1 MKKIIDLKNLNQ
13 KIVLLRVDLNV
24 PLKNEKVLDATR
36 IIKVIPTILH
46 LLNQNAKIV
55 IITHVGRPKGKNTSE
70 LSLKPICEYL
80 KDKLDAKIKLITKD
94 LKNLNKS
101 KIFNNDD
108 EKIILLENIRF
119 YPEEESDD
127 TEFAKKI
134 ASLGDI
140 YVNEAFSCSHRA
152 HASVSKIT
160 KFIPSYG
167 GLYLSNEINALNQI
181 TKDIKKPVSCIIGG
195 SKIST
200 KIKVITNLAKK
211 YDNIIVVGAMANNF
225 VKYNNHNIGKSIFEK
240 DSDLIVKAIYDSAK
254 INNCKIICPTDF
266 LVGKN
271 LTDISNNKKIDE
283 IKNDDLI
290 LDIGLETIKS
300 IKNIINNSK
309 TILWNGPAG
318 YFENENFAIGS
329 YEIAKEISIKTKNNK
344 LFSVIGGGDTVAV
357 LNKLNLINNFS
368 FVSTAGGAFL
378 EYLEGKNLPGITA
391 LN

>member
-1 MKKIIDLKNLNQ
+1 MKKIKDLGDLNQ

-36 IIKVIPTILH
+36 INKVIPTISY
-46 LLNQNAKIV
+46 LLSQNAKII
-55 IITHVGRPKGKNTSE
+55 IITHVGRPKGKNINK
-70 LSLKPICEYL
+70 LSLKPICDYL
-80 KDKLDAKIKLITKD
+80 KHKLNIKIKLITQD
-94 LKNLNKS
+94 LKNLS
-101 KIFNNDD
+101 KNNIFNNNY

-127 TEFAKKI
+127 VEFAKTL
-134 ASLGDI
+134 ANLGDI

-167 GLYLSNEINALNQI
+167 GLHLSNEIDALNQI
-181 TKDIKKPVSCIIGG
+181 IHNIEKPVSCIIGG

-211 YDNIIVVGAMANNF
+211 YENIIIVGAMANNF
-225 VKYNNHNIGKSIFEK
+225 IKYNNHNIGKSIFEK
-240 DSDLIVKAIYDSAK
+240 DSDLIVKEIYDSAK
-254 INNCKIICPTDF
+254 FNNCKIIYPTDF

-271 LTDISNNKKIDE
+271 LNDFSNNRKINE
-283 IKNDDLI
+283 IENDDII

-318 YFENENFAIGS
+318 YFENENFATGS
-329 YEIAKEISIKTKNNK
+329 YEIAKEISNNTKNSK

-378 EYLEGKNLPGITA
+378 EYLEGKELPGIKS

>member
-1 MKKIIDLKNLNQ
+1 MKKIKDLKDLNQ
-13 KIVLLRVDLNV
+13 KIILLRVDLNV
-24 PLKNEKVLDATR
+24 PLKNDKILDATR
-36 IIKVIPTILH
+36 INKVIPTISYI
-46 LLNQNAKIV
+46 LNQNAKII
-55 IITHVGRPKGKNTSE
+55 IITHVGRPKGKNMNE

-80 KDKLDAKIKLITKD
+80 KDELNIKIKLITED
-94 LKNLNKS
+94 LKSLNK
-101 KIFNNDD
+101 KNILNNGD

-119 YPEEESDD
+119 YPEEEGDD
-127 TEFAKKI
+127 SEFAKKL

-167 GLYLSNEINALNQI
+167 GLHLSNEIDALNQI
-181 TKDIKKPVSCIIGG
+181 THNIEKPVSCIIGG

-225 VKYNNHNIGKSIFEK
+225 IKYHNHNIGKSVFEK
-240 DSDLIVKAIYDSAK
+240 NSDLIVKEIYDSAK
-254 INNCKIICPTDF
+254 INNCKIICPSDF
-266 LVGKN
+266 SVGKN
-271 LTDISNNKKIDE
+271 LTDISNNKKINE
-283 IKNDDLI
+283 IENDDLI

-300 IKNIINNSK
+300 IKIIIDNSK

-329 YEIAKEISIKTKNNK
+329 YEIAKKISINTKNNK

-378 EYLEGKNLPGITA
+378 EYLEGKELPGIKS

>member
-1 MKKIIDLKNLNQ
+1 MKKIKDLGDLNQ

-24 PLKNEKVLDATR
+24 PLKNAKVLDATR
-36 IIKVIPTILH
+36 IKKVIPTILY

-55 IITHVGRPKGKNTSE
+55 IITHVGRPKGKKVPE

-80 KDKLDAKIKLITKD
+80 NDELNLEIKMITKD
-94 LKNLNKS
+94 FKNLDRKD
-101 KIFNNDD
+101 IFESNY
-108 EKIILLENIRF
+108 EKIALLENIRF
-119 YPEEESDD
+119 YPEEQSDD
-127 TEFAKKI
+127 IEFARKL
-134 ASLGDI
+134 ASLGDV

-152 HASVSKIT
+152 HASVSNVT
-160 KFIPSYG
+160 KFIPAYG
-167 GLYLSNEINALNQI
+167 GLHLANEINALNQI
-181 TKDIKKPVSCIIGG
+181 TRNIKKPISCIIGG

-200 KIKVITNLAKK
+200 KIEVITNLAKK
-211 YDNIIVVGAMANNF
+211 YDNIVVVGAMANNF
-225 VKYNNHNIGKSIFEK
+225 LKYNNHNIGKSVFEK
-240 DSDLIVKAIYDSAK
+240 NSELVVKEIYDSAK
-254 INNCKIICPTDF
+254 FNNCKIIYPTDF

-271 LTDISNNKKIDE
+271 LNDFSNNRKIDE
-283 IKNDDLI
+283 IENDDII

-318 YFENENFAIGS
+318 YFENENFATGS
-329 YEIAKEISIKTKNNK
+329 YEIAKEISAKTRNGK

-357 LNKLNLINNFS
+357 LNKLNLINDFS

-378 EYLEGKNLPGITA
+378 EYLEGKELPGIKS

>member
-1 MKKIIDLKNLNQ
+1 MKKIKDLGDLNQ

-36 IIKVIPTILH
+36 INKVIPTISH
-46 LLNQNAKIV
+46 LLEQNAKII
-55 IITHVGRPKGKNTSE
+55 IITHIGRPKGRNINK
-70 LSLKPICEYL
+70 LSLKPICHYL
-80 KDKLDAKIKLITKD
+80 KHELKIKIKLITQD
-94 LKNLNKS
+94 LKNLNKNN
-101 KIFNNDD
+101 IFNNKD

-127 TEFAKKI
+127 VEFAKKL
-134 ASLGDI
+134 ANLGDI

-167 GLYLSNEINALNQI
+167 GLHLSNEIDALNQI
-181 TKDIKKPVSCIIGG
+181 THNIEKPVSCIVGG

-211 YDNIIVVGAMANNF
+211 YNNIIIVGAMANNF
-225 VKYNNHNIGKSIFEK
+225 IKYNNHSIGKSIFEK
-240 DSDLIVKAIYDSAK
+240 DSDLIVKEIYDSAK
-254 INNCKIICPTDF
+254 LNNCKIICPTDF
-266 LVGKN
+266 SVGKN

-283 IKNDDLI
+283 IESDDLI
-290 LDIGLETIKS
+290 LDIGLETIKF

-318 YFENENFAIGS
+318 YFENENFAKGS
-329 YEIAKEISIKTKNNK
+329 YEIAKEISFRTKNNK

-378 EYLEGKNLPGITA
+378 EYLEGKELPGIKS

>member
-1 MKKIIDLKNLNQ
+1 MKTIKDLGDLNQ

-24 PLKNEKVLDATR
+24 PLQNNKVLDATR
-36 IIKVIPTILH
+36 IKKVIPTISH
-46 LLNQNAKIV
+46 LLSENAKII
-55 IITHVGRPKGKNTSE
+55 IITHVGRPKGKKIIE
-70 LSLKPICEYL
+70 LSLQPICEYL
-80 KDKLDAKIKLITKD
+80 KNELNVKIKFITEN
-94 LKNLNKS
+94 LNNLNKNN
-101 KIFNNDD
+101 IFSNND
-108 EKIILLENIRF
+108 EKVLLLENIRF
-119 YPEEESDD
+119 YPEEENDD
-127 TEFAKKI
+127 IEFAKKL

-140 YVNEAFSCSHRA
+140 YINEAFSCSHRA

-167 GLYLSNEINALNQI
+167 GLHLSNEIDALYQI
-181 TKDIKKPVSCIIGG
+181 THNIKKPVSCIIGG

-225 VKYNNHNIGKSIFEK
+225 VKYNNYNIGKSVFEK
-240 DSDLIVKAIYDSAK
+240 KSELIVKEIYDSAK
-254 INNCKIICPTDF
+254 FNNCKIIYPTDF
-266 LVGKN
+266 SVGKN
-271 LTDISNNKKIDE
+271 LTDLSNSRKINE
-283 IKNDDLI
+283 IENEDII

-318 YFENENFAIGS
+318 YFENENFATGS
-329 YEIAKEISIKTKNNK
+329 YEIAKEISVKTKNSK

-378 EYLEGKNLPGITA
+378 EYLEGKELPGIKS

>member
-1 MKKIIDLKNLNQ
+1 MKKIKDLGDLNQ
-13 KIVLLRVDLNV
+13 KIILLRVDLNV
-24 PLKNEKVLDATR
+24 PLQNSKVLDATR
-36 IIKVIPTILH
+36 IKKVIPTISH
-46 LLNQNAKIV
+46 LLSENAKI
-55 IITHVGRPKGKNTSE
+55 IILTHVGRPKGKKIIE

-80 KDKLDAKIKLITKD
+80 KDELDVKIKLITEN
-94 LKNLNKS
+94 LNNLNKS
-101 KIFNNDD
+101 NIFSNND

-119 YPEEESDD
+119 YPEEENDD
-127 TEFAKKI
+127 IEFAKKL

-167 GLYLSNEINALNQI
+167 GLHLSNEIDALYQI
-181 TKDIKKPVSCIIGG
+181 THNIEKPVSCIIGG

-225 VKYNNHNIGKSIFEK
+225 VKYNNHNIGKSVFEK
-240 DSDLIVKAIYDSAK
+240 NSGLIVKKIYESAK
-254 INNCKIICPTDF
+254 FNNCKIIYPTDF

-271 LTDISNNKKIDE
+271 LNDFSNNRKINE
-283 IKNDDLI
+283 IENDDII

-318 YFENENFAIGS
+318 YFENENFAAGS
-329 YEIAKEISIKTKNNK
+329 YEIAKEISAKTKNSK

-357 LNKLNLINNFS
+357 LNKLKLINNFS

-378 EYLEGKNLPGITA
+378 EYLEGKELPGIKS